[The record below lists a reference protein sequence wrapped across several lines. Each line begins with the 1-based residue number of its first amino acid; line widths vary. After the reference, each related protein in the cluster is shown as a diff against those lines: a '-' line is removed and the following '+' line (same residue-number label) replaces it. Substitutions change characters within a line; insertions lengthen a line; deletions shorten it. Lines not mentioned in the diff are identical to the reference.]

1 MQAALPSGRIGD
13 GLRIQHRALESLH
26 RTNVGLRCTLFDRN
40 AEACSREVYC
50 RSINDFALLDE
61 IFD

>member
-1 MQAALPSGRIGD
+1 
-13 GLRIQHRALESLH
+13 
-26 RTNVGLRCTLFDRN
+26 LFDRN

-61 IFD
+61 TFD